1 MVNRVRSSGANPM
14 VQKTELEHSKSK
26 DRLRSEAHAI
36 LSYVRPG
43 LTLPSG
49 KLERHLRKLE
59 GIEEVTINHLGQ
71 TVKIRYNPS
80 MVTIEE
86 IRSFLK
92 ELSPHQ
98 LGNRLE
104 EKVSQLDLR

>member
-1 MVNRVRSSGANPM
+1 MVNLVRPSGEDPM
-14 VQKTELEHSKSK
+14 VQKTELERSKSK
-26 DRLRSEAHAI
+26 DRLRSEADAI

-43 LTLPSG
+43 RTIPSG
-49 KLERHLRKLE
+49 KVERHLRRLE
-59 GIEEVTINHLGQ
+59 GIEEVTINHLSQ

-92 ELSPHQ
+92 ELSPRQ

-104 EKVSQLDLR
+104 KVSQFDLR